1 MESEARKDFDEA
13 LAIRKSC
20 LQILIVIVEFLSN
33 ANIRG
38 GMIVIQAKAKEQAQ
52 EAAEGK
58 SPTKGSIQQVIPTSI
73 SAQDHKKLTNLIY
86 NKYDLLDLI
95 YKQVIMRI
103 IEPNNTADKEK
114 NKSNVP
120 TTSVGPAMNRAQMA
134 GTVAGGML
142 NQNYLPSAEE
152 IKLGARAF
160 ASMPFSIL

>member
-58 SPTKGSIQQVIPTSI
+58 SPTRGSIQQVIPTSI

-114 NKSNVP
+114 NKSRIMDED
-120 TTSVGPAMNRAQMA
+120 SE
-134 GTVAGGML
+134 L
-142 NQNYLPSAEE
+142 DSSFDSLSEDDEDDSDEE
-152 IKLGARAF
+152 DFVTFTEFKEYKDE
-160 ASMPFSIL
+160 